1 MLMMTMII
9 VVNIC
14 IYDEFIDIIVL
25 HSMIFFAYMLQ
36 CKLHYYAVSIMAIVD
51 MRNIDVGN
59 VSGQAVQWTTDLHC

>member
-1 MLMMTMII
+1 
-9 VVNIC
+9 
-14 IYDEFIDIIVL
+14 
-25 HSMIFFAYMLQ
+25 MLQ